1 MRLVSTPPHNLTV
14 PVVSHLFYIYRRHKL
29 RECIVHTNYIVT
41 SMGSISLTIKYVPPI
56 SSERLFLSDSLE
68 LLPSLSEYTDI
79 FRLTIDSLPL

>member
-1 MRLVSTPPHNLTV
+1 
-14 PVVSHLFYIYRRHKL
+14 
-29 RECIVHTNYIVT
+29 
-41 SMGSISLTIKYVPPI
+41 MGSISLTIKYVPPI